1 MPQRLRLQLDRLDR
15 FAPRAVFLLVFV
27 PLFAIYFST
36 ASRGLPY
43 HIDAMTNALTAW
55 HIAARGSVY
64 ADESPNLTTPQSYG
78 NIAWFVKTNT
88 GHVVSQYPP
97 GTALIAAPF
106 YLFDTSFRSIPIGGS
121 NDPQAPRVPVDVP
134 SLVPAAIA
142 ASAATAAAI
151 ALLALVFLQ
160 FLSPSRAIGA
170 AYVAGLGTGAWA
182 VASNALWQH
191 GPAMFW
197 IALALFLSSR
207 RHLYGAGLAFGMAI
221 MTRPHIALIAAGLG
235 LAIGIARRSLKPVLQ
250 VGVGSALGLGALL
263 TYNWAVFGSVSISGG
278 YGSGFADRALS
289 GNWWW
294 YLRNI
299 AGALFDPSH
308 GLLFWAPFLIIL
320 IPGLVKAWKVAPP
333 WARGAAIGGVFYLLL
348 QLKAN
353 RFSGGD
359 GHFAYRYPLEM
370 LAAAAP
376 LLALSWREWV
386 KGHTFRTK
394 LFTAGVVLSVVG
406 QTIGAI
412 LY

>member
-1 MPQRLRLQLDRLDR
+1 MLLRISSWLDRL
-15 FAPRAVFLLVFV
+15 APRAVFLLVFL

-43 HIDAMTNALTAW
+43 HIDTMTNALTAW
-55 HIAARGSVY
+55 HIAARGTVY
-64 ADESPNLTTPQSYG
+64 ADESPNLTTPESYG
-78 NIAWFVKTNT
+78 NIAWYVKTNT

-106 YLFDTSFRSIPIGGS
+106 YLFDTSFRSIPLGGN
-121 NDPQAPRVPVDVP
+121 NDPDAPKVPVDVP
-134 SLVPAAIA
+134 SMVPAALA
-142 ASAATAAAI
+142 ASAATAAAM

-160 FLSPSRAIGA
+160 FLSPSATVGA

-182 VASNALWQH
+182 VASNGLWQH

-197 IALALFLSSR
+197 IALALLLTAR
-207 RHLYGAGLAFGMAI
+207 KHLLGAGLAFGMAVL
-221 MTRPHIALIAAGLG
+221 TRPHTALIAAGLG
-235 LAIGIARRSLKPVLQ
+235 LAISIARRSVKPAVQ
-250 VGVGSALGLGALL
+250 IGIGSGLGLAALL
-263 TYNWAVFGSVSISGG
+263 GFNWAVFGSVTISGG
-278 YGSGFADRALS
+278 YGSVFADQALS

-294 YLRNI
+294 YLRNV

-308 GLLFWAPFLIIL
+308 GLLFWTPFLIIL

-333 WARGAAIGGVFYLLL
+333 WARGAAIGGLLYLLL

-386 KGHTFRTK
+386 KGHALRTK
-394 LFTAGVVLSVVG
+394 LLAAAVVLSVVG